1 MLPPSGFVKAQ
12 FSELR
17 KYPLPVP
24 LTITYYDTFRFGQVS
39 AVIVRK
45 TGHAEIVNR
54 SHYRVI
60 DLDILITSVHDVVLL
75 DRIE

>member
-1 MLPPSGFVKAQ
+1 MIPSDGFVKAN
-12 FSELR
+12 FAELR

-24 LTITYYDTFRFGQVS
+24 APITYYDTFRFGQVS
-39 AVIVRK
+39 AIIVRK
-45 TGHAEIVNR
+45 TGHAEVIDR

-60 DLDILITSVHDVVLL
+60 DLDVLITSVHDVILL